1 MSYENQISE
10 LYFLLHKNNINEIRS
25 RLTDILHS
33 LHISIFAN
41 QNQNKNDITYFNHCK
56 YLKTLY
62 LLIGHTRDIYFGHGE
77 RDISYMMIFVWY
89 EFFPILAIYA
99 FERFVIGCSPYGS
112 WNDIKYFCKFISDIS
127 DKGNDDPLIDI
138 AVTCA
143 NNQLLLDYQSIII
156 KNVISNSI
164 SNISKWI
171 PREKKNRCLF
181 DKFVLDWFSESDEFF
196 YDFSYQKKIYRQII
210 STISVSIPDNKSV
223 SVSASA
229 YHHVNNS
236 ELCHGNVFI
245 GMYIKNAISI
255 IKNCQSKGVLDFDTC
270 PDAILLNNKWCSLLS
285 SFSKCHYGIPL
296 VDISSDISNESLY
309 HAIGF
314 ASLVAI
320 KSGIFRIMLVS
331 SMPIW
336 IDFTKYDSIC
346 SFVHKIWSFCEFRT
360 CSQFSISFHLIM
372 DTISKLDYPPSIK
385 LFIFSQRFL
394 FDWNWI
400 LRLSQNNI
408 SFVFWNIGDFHIA
421 KNCNLHI
428 NDNKDILFVSG
439 FNTCL
444 LSKFCSDSP
453 YVNSYIYSYSF
464 LLNFLYSDRY
474 VVLANYFDSY
484 IFYDSNSSSDS
495 CFVSDIF

>member
-25 RLTDILHS
+25 RLTAILQ
-33 LHISIFAN
+33 A
-41 QNQNKNDITYFNHCK
+41 ITNTNTHN
-56 YLKTLY
+56 YLTIKTLY

-77 RDISYMMIFVWY
+77 RDISYMMIYVWY
-89 EFFPILAIYA
+89 QFFPILAIFA

-112 WNDIKYFCKFISDIS
+112 WNDIKYFCKFISNIS

-143 NNQLLLDYQSIII
+143 NNQLLLDYQSVII
-156 KNVISNSI
+156 KNMIPYSI

-196 YDFSYQKKIYRQII
+196 YEFSYQKKIYRQII
-210 STISVSIPDNKSV
+210 STISLSIPDNKSTSTSTSKCEDV
-223 SVSASA
+223 S
-229 YHHVNNS
+229 NNV
-236 ELCHGNVFI
+236 HGNFFI
-245 GMYIKNAISI
+245 GMYIKTAISI
-255 IKNCQSKGVLDFDTC
+255 IKNCQLNGVLDFDTC
-270 PDAILLNNKWCSLLS
+270 PDAISLNNKWCSLIS
-285 SFSKCHYGIPL
+285 SFSNCHYGIPL
-296 VDISSDISNESLY
+296 VDISSDISNDSLY

-372 DTISKLDYPPSIK
+372 DTISKLNYPPSIK

-400 LRLSQNNI
+400 LHLSQNNI

-421 KNCNLHI
+421 NNCNLHI

-444 LSKFCSDSP
+444 FSKFCKDISLIES
-453 YVNSYIYSYSF
+453 SYSF
-464 LLNFLYSDRY
+464 LLDFLHSDRY

-484 IFYDSNSSSDS
+484 IHSSYSRS
-495 CFVSDIF
+495 I

>member
-10 LYFLLHKNNINEIRS
+10 LYFLLHKNNINEIRY
-25 RLTDILHS
+25 RLNYILHS
-33 LHISIFAN
+33 LIFA
-41 QNQNKNDITYFNHCK
+41 NQNKNDITYFNHCK

-77 RDISYMMIFVWY
+77 RDISYMMIYVWY
-89 EFFPILAIYA
+89 QFFPILAIFA
-99 FERFVIGCSPYGS
+99 FERFVIGCSPYGC
-112 WNDIKYFCKFISDIS
+112 WNDIKYFCKFISNIS
-127 DKGNDDPLIDI
+127 DKGNEDPLIDI

-143 NNQLLLDYQSIII
+143 NNQLLLDYQSVII
-156 KNVISNSI
+156 KNVIPNSI

-196 YDFSYQKKIYRQII
+196 YEFSYQKKIYRQII
-210 STISVSIPDNKSV
+210 STISLSIPDNKCITSTRIPTYKCEDYTNHDV
-223 SVSASA
+223 S
-229 YHHVNNS
+229 
-236 ELCHGNVFI
+236 HGNVFI

-255 IKNCQSKGVLDFDTC
+255 IKNCQLKGLLDFDTC
-270 PDAILLNNKWCSLLS
+270 PDAISLNNKWCSLLS
-285 SFSKCHYGIPL
+285 SFSRCHYGIPL
-296 VDISSDISNESLY
+296 VDISSDVSNESLY

-372 DTISKLDYPPSIK
+372 DTISKLHYPPSIK

-400 LRLSQNNI
+400 LHLSQNNI

-421 KNCNLHI
+421 NNCNLHI
-428 NDNKDILFVSG
+428 NDNKGILFVSG

-444 LSKFCSDSP
+444 FSKFCKD
-453 YVNSYIYSYSF
+453 NSLIESSYSF
-464 LLNFLYSDRY
+464 LLDFLYSDRY
-474 VVLANYFDSY
+474 IVLANYFDSY
-484 IFYDSNSSSDS
+484 IHSSYSRS
-495 CFVSDIF
+495 I